1 MILSEREKT
10 ELKKFAFEQGYFYK
24 RYMILGSD
32 NKNKKIQKALL
43 NRSDE
48 KFNCFIE
55 IQCLLSQLDNGAEIV
70 KFMNQS
76 FWGGKDKAFDEHV
89 AESGKKGTNKIV
101 KMYA

>member
-32 NKNKKIQKALL
+32 NKNKKIQKTLL

-55 IQCLLSQLDNGAEIV
+55 IQCLLSQFDNGAEIV
-70 KFMNQS
+70 RLLNRAFQE
-76 FWGGKDKAFDEHV
+76 GKHKAINGH
-89 AESGKKGTNKIV
+89 AEENNEIV
-101 KMYA
+101 KVHA